1 MSHPGKRHENRTNKK
16 RLNTSN
22 CKNTFGIGMKRN
34 TSLSRVFLSVA
45 TIASFAVLFNFL
57 SAGHAYAAWQNMTFS
72 SNSLNPGSWALPL
85 GFNRS
90 MHMHLP
96 MPYVCGDLDGGNTSQ
111 CNYTSPSGANPHN
124 LQQVMVLNANRTLI
138 SAGQSVQ
145 FTNSTSYSYNSTC
158 TQDDN
163 HQNHDNSHYNGDDIH
178 QFWGHQYG
186 EEKHECGQ
194 VGSEAVRNYTGTY
207 SYSVSPSNGVVQSGN
222 IFTFSSPGTYNVT
235 LTDNFTRW
243 GSTSNSVYITV
254 TPMLSVA
261 LSANRT
267 MVAAGHYVSFTNV
280 TSGGTGSNA
289 YSYSLSNSTGVVEL
303 GNSFLFNRT
312 GNYTVT
318 LSVTD
323 LSGETASSSQTVG
336 VTAPKSSFAV
346 SLNSSM
352 YHISAD
358 QYVHLSNTVVG
369 GTGNYSYAYVISPS
383 GYALGTN
390 NTLAFTSPG
399 VYNVTLNV
407 NDLGNGKTASSSIV
421 LNVSAQLKITGYTA
435 SMRSISAG
443 QSVTFYNSTTGGTGS
458 NVYTYLID
466 GSPTSVLN
474 NTIMFPNTGR
484 YYVMFKVTD
493 LSGEEA
499 NTEAIPINV
508 SAPLNITSFTT
519 NALSKSVSISAGQSV
534 TFLNTTAGGT
544 GSNVYTYY
552 INGIP
557 MNSVQSN
564 MLEFN
569 ATGTY
574 AVTLGVSD
582 ISGETAVSAPL
593 SVTVT

>member
-1 MSHPGKRHENRTNKK
+1 
-16 RLNTSN
+16 
-22 CKNTFGIGMKRN
+22 MKRN
-34 TSLSRVFLSVA
+34 ISLSRVFLSVA
-45 TIASFAVLFNFL
+45 AIASFAVLFNFL
-57 SAGHAYAAWQNMTFS
+57 SADHASAAWQNMTFGNGPMNMS
-72 SNSLNPGSWALPL
+72 RWAGPIGLNWNLHHDALA
-85 GFNRS
+85 R
-90 MHMHLP
+90 
-96 MPYVCGDLDGGNTSQ
+96 YDCGDNDAGNFSGCNSTS
-111 CNYTSPSGANPHN
+111 TGGANPHGS
-124 LQQVMVLNANRTLI
+124 QQVLLLNANRTLI

-178 QFWGHQYG
+178 QFGGHQYG

-194 VGSEAVRNYTGTY
+194 VGSKAVRNYTGTY
-207 SYSVSPSNGVVQSGN
+207 LYSASPSNGFVQSGN
-222 IFTFSSPGTYNVT
+222 TFTFSSPGTYNVT

-254 TPMLSVA
+254 TPMLLVA

-267 MVAAGHYVSFTNV
+267 SVTTGHYVSFTNV

-289 YSYSLSNSTGVVEL
+289 YSYSLSNSTGVAEL

-318 LSVTD
+318 LLVTD
-323 LSGETASSSQTVG
+323 LSGEIASSSQSVG
-336 VTAPKSSFAV
+336 VTAPESSFAV

-358 QYVHLSNTVVG
+358 QYVYLSNTVVG
-369 GTGNYSYAYVISPS
+369 GTGNYSYSYDVSPS
-383 GYALGTN
+383 GYVLGTN

-421 LNVSAQLKITGYTA
+421 LNVSAQLKITSYTA

-484 YYVMFKVTD
+484 YYVMFKVID

-534 TFLNTTAGGT
+534 TFLNTTVGGT
-544 GSNVYTYY
+544 GSDVYTYY
-552 INGIP
+552 LNGLP
-557 MNSVQSN
+557 ANSVQSN
-564 MLEFN
+564 LIVFN
-569 ATGTY
+569 TTGTY
-574 AVTLGVSD
+574 NVTLGVAD
-582 ISGETAVSAPL
+582 ISGEVARSTTVA
-593 SVTVT
+593 VTVT